1 MPVGFT
7 EPVTDPLAE
16 LIGRYGRTRGPF
28 TTAEV
33 ASRFGLGLRVA
44 ADVLGRLA
52 VDGKLVHGEFSSA
65 VPDPDQWCDA
75 EVLRML
81 RRRSLAA
88 LRAQVEP
95 VSTAA
100 FGRFLPAW
108 QQIGSSGT
116 TGTDALAAVIEQI
129 AGVAVP
135 ASALEPLVLGQ
146 RVRDYQPAML
156 DELLA
161 SGEVAWSGSRRDLR
175 K

>member
-1 MPVGFT
+1 
-7 EPVTDPLAE
+7 PLGE
-16 LIGRYGRTRGPF
+16 LLGRYARTHGPF
-28 TTAEV
+28 TTHEA
-33 ASRFGLGLRVA
+33 AARFGLGLRVT

-52 VDGKLVHGEFSSA
+52 IDGRVIRGEFTYSA
-65 VPDPDQWCDA
+65 SAGPPSPAGAGDQWCDA
-75 EVLRML
+75 DVLKIL

-100 FGRFLPAW
+100 YGRFLPSW

-116 TGTDALAAVIEQI
+116 TGTDGLAGVIEQI

-146 RVRDYQPAML
+146 RVRDY
-156 DELLA
+156 
-161 SGEVAWSGSRRDLR
+161 
-175 K
+175 